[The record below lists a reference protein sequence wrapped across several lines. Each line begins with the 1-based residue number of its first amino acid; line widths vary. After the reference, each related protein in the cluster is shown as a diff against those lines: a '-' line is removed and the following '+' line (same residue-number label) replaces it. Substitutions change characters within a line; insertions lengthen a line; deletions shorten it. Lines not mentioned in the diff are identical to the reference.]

1 MPKFCLLMTSLL
13 VLGYIVFLSRL
24 PNLHGAEETKGGITD
39 EWLSGFHSILGQ
51 GNLYYYACATCHAV
65 NGDGK
70 GPSAYPLNPKPRDFT
85 LGVYKCRSTP
95 SGSLPTDEDIFK
107 SIKRGFH
114 GTKMPSWKP
123 LLSEMHTWNL
133 VEYIKTFSER
143 FREEEPE
150 EPIIIP
156 EEVPVTTETIAEGK
170 KLYEANKCWECH
182 GHEGKGNGPKSG
194 ELKDD
199 LGNRIKPS
207 NITRGVFKCGDSSA
221 DIYRTI
227 VTGMDGTPMPSYA
240 DSIQDEKDRW
250 YLVSYIRSLKRK
262 KNFFDCLFKND

>member
-1 MPKFCLLMTSLL
+1 MLRFCLLITGALL
-13 VLGYIVFLSRL
+13 MCNIVFQSQ
-24 PNLHGAEETKGGITD
+24 PPILHAAEDSNGGITD
-39 EWLSGFHSILGQ
+39 KVLGGFIPNLRKD
-51 GNLYYYACATCHAV
+51 NLYYYTCATCHGV
-65 NGDGK
+65 NGDGR

-85 LGVYKCRSTP
+85 LGVYECRSTL
-95 SGSLPTDEDIFK
+95 SGSLPTDVDIFR

-114 GTKMPSWKP
+114 GTKMPSWKL
-123 LLSEMHTWNL
+123 LLSEMQTWNM

-182 GHEGKGNGPKSG
+182 GYEGKGNGPKSG
-194 ELKDD
+194 ELEND
-199 LGNRIKPS
+199 LGNRIEPT
-207 NITRGVFKCGDSSA
+207 NFTRGVFKCGDSSA

-240 DSIQDEKDRW
+240 DSIQDEEDRW
-250 YLVSYIRSLKRK
+250 YLVSYIKSLKMK
-262 KNFFDCLFKND
+262 KNFFDYLFKYD